1 MQSSCG
7 ESVASSIIKD
17 KKWEHLPAPFKEVK
31 LDRMDGRN
39 LLSKVLVIL
48 HHLKGTSKDHAFYR

>member
-39 LLSKVLVIL
+39 LLSKVLVYL
-48 HHLKGTSKDHAFYR
+48 QQ

>member
-1 MQSSCG
+1 
-7 ESVASSIIKD
+7 VASSIIKD

-39 LLSKVLVIL
+39 LLSKVFGYFTPLNKNKYKEDTL
-48 HHLKGTSKDHAFYR
+48 FTF